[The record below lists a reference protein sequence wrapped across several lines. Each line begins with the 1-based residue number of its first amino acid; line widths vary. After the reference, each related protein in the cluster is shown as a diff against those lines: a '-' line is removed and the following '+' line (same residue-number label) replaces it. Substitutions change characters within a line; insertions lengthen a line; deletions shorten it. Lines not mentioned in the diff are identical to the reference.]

1 MRHTLAGNHE
11 TAAGHN
17 SYLVAS
23 AGGALS
29 SYAFGTTAR
38 EWSVALGGAPTA
50 SLSPL
55 QDPARPTH
63 VSILVPDNAAR
74 LTCLSHCVSLY
85 DQGLGAPAFRCDMA
99 SAAAVGSQP
108 AAGAHFPGYAL
119 FGDSGGTMYVYDASS
134 DGSCRPVAIL
144 AGLGGPV
151 VGQPIVLP
159 GTTVSRAHLTTVV
172 DDIFV
177 VTSTATTTQLAHWQ
191 LSQMTDDRIGIPVYL
206 LLPIATVPVA
216 VGGTAVESNP
226 SSLVPVDRGVIRF
239 AVAGR
244 TGRVALGRITATLT
258 RTGFTYAMSA
268 SAAVQLAGQLTHD
281 PYWCHCP
288 GGDLIGVGGAN
299 GFLYL
304 LDTSLNIVRQY
315 DGVADGRPA
324 INSTP
329 VADGAG
335 DWYFGADDG
344 FVYDVE
350 IPASGLQMFKAA
362 RFGPG
367 GALRSSP
374 VAGSCGPATC
384 VYVASTTSGPYFAKL
399 ASTRL
404 IELRACVTTA
414 AASTTCAADPRLWAR
429 VMVGP
434 PSVVGGRG
442 ISIQGWSY
450 YSP

>member
-1 MRHTLAGNHE
+1 
-11 TAAGHN
+11 
-17 SYLVAS
+17 
-23 AGGALS
+23 
-29 SYAFGTTAR
+29 
-38 EWSVALGGAPTA
+38 
-50 SLSPL
+50 
-55 QDPARPTH
+55 
-63 VSILVPDNAAR
+63 
-74 LTCLSHCVSLY
+74 LY
-85 DQGLGAPAFRCDMA
+85 DQAAGAPAFRCDMP
-99 SAAAVGSQP
+99 SAAAVVSQP
-108 AAGAHFPGYAL
+108 VAGANFPGDAF
-119 FGDSGGTMYVYDASS
+119 FGDAGGTMYVYDASS
-134 DGSCRPVAIL
+134 DGSCLPVAAL
-144 AGLGGPV
+144 TGLVGPV

-159 GTTVSRAHLTTVV
+159 GTTVSKGHVTTVV

-177 VTSTATTTQLAHWQ
+177 VTSSATTTQLAHWQ
-191 LSQMTDDRIGIPVYL
+191 LTQTTDNRIGVPVSV
-206 LLPIATVPVA
+206 LLPIAALPIA
-216 VGGTAVESNP
+216 VGGNAVESNA
-226 SSLVPVDRGVIRF
+226 SALVPVNGSAIRV
-239 AVAGR
+239 AIAGR
-244 TGRVALGRITATLT
+244 TGKIALGRITATLT
-258 RTGFTYAMSA
+258 NAGFTYTMSA
-268 SAAVQLAGQLTHD
+268 SAAVALAGQVTHD

-315 DGVADGRPA
+315 DGQADGRPA

-329 VADGAG
+329 VADSAG

-374 VAGSCGPATC
+374 VAGACGSATC
-384 VYVASTTSGPYFAKL
+384 VYVASTTSGPYFARL
-399 ASTRL
+399 ASTRV

-414 AASTTCAADPRLWAR
+414 PASTACAANPRLWAR

-434 PSVVGGRG
+434 VAVVGGTG
-442 ISIQGWSY
+442 ISVQGWSY